1 MRRIRIFTP
10 QPLAADSRV
19 WLSGGAAH
27 HVTKVLRLSPGEKV
41 TLFNGEGCDY
51 FGLIHQLGAGE
62 VEVRLLSVS
71 PPEPQPAFRIHLLPC
86 LIRSEP
92 MDFLIQKAVE
102 LGVQRITPLFC
113 RHSLIRFENGRLA
126 RRIEHWRALTVSA
139 CEQSGRRRLVEL
151 ETPLALKQVFTTP
164 PQGTLISLDPEASAT
179 LASLEAPQG
188 DIHLLIGPEG
198 GMAEEEKEQIS
209 LAGFLPVRL
218 GPRTLRAETAP
229 LAAIAAMQM
238 LWGDF
243 RD

>member
-1 MRRIRIFTP
+1 MRRIRIFAP
-10 QPLAADSRV
+10 QPLAVDSRV
-19 WLSGGAAH
+19 RLSGGAAH

-51 FGLIHQLGAGE
+51 SGFIHQLGAGE

-71 PPEPQPAFRIHLLPC
+71 PPEPQPAFKIHLLPC

-113 RHSLIRFENGRLA
+113 RHSLIRFESGRLE
-126 RRIEHWRALTVSA
+126 RRIGHWRALMISA
-139 CEQSGRRRLVEL
+139 CEQSGRRRLAAL
-151 ETPLALKQVFTTP
+151 ETPLTLDQVCIKP
-164 PQGTLISLDPEASAT
+164 PQGTLIRLDPEGAIT
-179 LASLEAPQG
+179 LASLTPPQG
-188 DIHLLIGPEG
+188 DIHLLTGPEG
-198 GMAEEEKEQIS
+198 GMAEEEKEPLS